1 MSEPTVS
8 QLAELAR
15 LRREDAE
22 TELAAGKERLS
33 AKRAELSALLAARP
47 QTGDGCEWLLLALR
61 NGQETRLAQAVMR
74 LRIEI
79 EDCENCLAAT
89 EAEFKRALVSESYLD
104 SKS

>member
-47 QTGDGCEWLLLALR
+47 QTGDGCEWLLLALKH
-61 NGQETRLAQAVMR
+61 GQETRLERAVKH
-74 LRIEI
+74 LKSEI
-79 EDCENCLAAT
+79 KDCENCLAAT
-89 EAEFKRALVSESYLD
+89 EAEFKRALVSQKYLD
-104 SKS
+104 SES